1 MLKSQGQCKISCVV
15 NKDLFV
21 PKEEI
26 VIKAK
31 FDNSTCQLAIEKYVI
46 RLKRSIEVF
55 KDKGKDVL
63 FIKEDFTYIEEFD
76 AECPKLDIEEKE
88 FIIYVPEKL

>member
-1 MLKSQGQCKISCVV
+1 MV
-15 NKDLFV
+15 
-21 PKEEI
+21 
-26 VIKAK
+26 
-31 FDNSTCQLAIEKYVI
+31 

-63 FIKEDFTYIEEFD
+63 FIKEDFTYTEEFD

-88 FIIYVPEKL
+88 FIIYVPEKLQPTDLHYKVSLEEKPLAHGLSPNVWGELFSIGYEV